1 MAKYFDFKF
10 SDKEKTCNM
19 KDEKGVI
26 SQYSIADIE
35 KKVIKNIFNVAGM
48 HQKTIE
54 KYLQCKDCI
63 SQIDNLK
70 DDSIL
75 LLTEQDIDFIKE
87 GFEKTVGDRPFFWLE
102 YCENIFRQ
110 IKEPKEHKE

>member
-1 MAKYFDFKF
+1 MAKYFEFKF
-10 SDKEKTCNM
+10 SEKSKTCQM
-19 KDEKGVI
+19 QDEKGVI
-26 SQYSIADIE
+26 SQYSVAETE
-35 KKVIKNIFNVAGM
+35 KKVLKNIFHIAGM
-48 HQKTIE
+48 HQKEIG

-87 GFEKTVGDRPFFWLE
+87 GFEKTAGNRPFFWIE
-102 YCENIFRQ
+102 HCESIFRQ
-110 IKEPKEHKE
+110 IKSPVEHKE